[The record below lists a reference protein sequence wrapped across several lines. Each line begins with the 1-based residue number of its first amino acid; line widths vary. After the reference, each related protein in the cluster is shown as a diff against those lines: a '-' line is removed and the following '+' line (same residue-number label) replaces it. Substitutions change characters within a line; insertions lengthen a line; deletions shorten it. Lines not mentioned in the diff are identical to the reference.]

1 MAKTL
6 YSLMLSED
14 VVREVDR
21 MAHRMG
27 ATRSGLINS
36 ILAEYVGFKTPEQ
49 RINEILAEVERMLL
63 PADDLVPFLAPN
75 AMSLSLKSSLEYK
88 YRPTVKYEVSL
99 FGGGSDPIGEINV
112 VFRTQSAS
120 LLEAMAAFFRSWKQL
135 EDGILPAAGIHV
147 DYALYDGRFTRSIAA
162 PGRETD
168 AETLAAAISAY
179 LQLFDR
185 CMKNYVTGRY
195 GRREI
200 ELEYARYL
208 KENRIMI

>member
-99 FGGGSDPIGEINV
+99 FGGSSDPIGEISV
-112 VFRTQSAS
+112 VFRTQSAA
-120 LLEAMAAFFRSWKQL
+120 LLDAMAAFFRSWKQL

-162 PGRETD
+162 PAQETD

-185 CMKNYVTGRY
+185 CMKNCVTGRY
-195 GRREI
+195 GKREI